1 MRETI
6 VMLEIQRIEMTSHQ
20 STIQHLLHCITSK
33 EFKMRVF
40 THIKI
45 QLQKKKKLHYGTIE
59 QVEIYKIIVL
69 YNYFL
74 SFIIF
79 MNLCH
84 FSSFNNSSYEREIE
98 LILRSNFKGA

>member
-1 MRETI
+1 LHHE
-6 VMLEIQRIEMTSHQ
+6 QRVQKEGFHTHKDP
-20 STIQHLLHCITSK
+20 IT
-33 EFKMRVF
+33 
-40 THIKI
+40 
-45 QLQKKKKLHYGTIE
+45 KKKELHYGTIE

-84 FSSFNNSSYEREIE
+84 FLSFNNSSYEREIE

>member
-1 MRETI
+1 LHHE
-6 VMLEIQRIEMTSHQ
+6 QRVQNEGFHTHKDP
-20 STIQHLLHCITSK
+20 IT
-33 EFKMRVF
+33 
-40 THIKI
+40 
-45 QLQKKKKLHYGTIE
+45 KKKKLHYGTIE